1 MINKEE
7 PKAELPRTPSM
18 RRRAA
23 PTIYD
28 IARLAEVN
36 PSTVSRALSQPGRIN
51 IKTEERIRA
60 AAKQLNYRVNPI
72 ARALPTGRTFTIGL
86 IVADITNPVM
96 FGIVRGAEHA
106 AAASGYT
113 LIITESQESGER
125 EATAAE
131 RVMPSVDGLVLGTS
145 RLGDEKIRDLAE
157 RTPLVLINRDVEGV
171 LSVLPDLR
179 PGVEQAVHH
188 LRSLGH
194 QRIAYL
200 SGPATSWISRRRGE
214 MIAVVAAEQGL
225 ELIEIGPGA
234 PTLDGGRAAYSSVVQ
249 SGVSAVIAYNDL
261 MAIGLM
267 REVADRDAPVPGAL
281 SVIGFDD
288 IFGAD
293 FTTPPLTT
301 IRTPLDE
308 AGRRAVALLLGKNS
322 AEGELL
328 PTELVLRASTGTPS
342 AAHLGQHAN

>member
-1 MINKEE
+1 MTINDEQ
-7 PKAELPRTPSM
+7 AETPRTPSL
-18 RRRAA
+18 RRKTAA
-23 PTIYD
+23 TIYD
-28 IARLAEVN
+28 IARLADVN

-72 ARALPTGRTFTIGL
+72 ARALPTGRTFTLGL

-96 FGIVRGAEHA
+96 FGVVRGAEQA
-106 AAASGYT
+106 AAAAGYT
-113 LIITESQESGER
+113 LVIAESQESGER

-145 RLGDEKIRDLAE
+145 RLSDDKIRELAE

-171 LSVLPDLR
+171 PSVLPDLR
-179 PGVEQAVHH
+179 PGIEQAIHH
-188 LRSLGH
+188 LHSLGH
-194 QRIAYL
+194 TRIAYL
-200 SGPATSWISRRRGE
+200 AGPETSWISGRRGE
-214 MIAVVAAEQGL
+214 MIAVVAAEQGMDL
-225 ELIEIGPGA
+225 VEIGPGV
-234 PTLDGGRAAYSSVVQ
+234 PRVDGGRAAYSSVALA
-249 SGVSAVIAYNDL
+249 GVTAVLAYNDL

-267 REVADRDAPVPGAL
+267 REIAERGAAVPTVL
-281 SVIGFDD
+281 SVVGFDD

-308 AGRRAVALLLGKNS
+308 AGRRAVSTLLGRIGS
-322 AEGELL
+322 GDELL
-328 PTELVLRASTGTPS
+328 PTELVMRASTGTPP
-342 AAHLGQHAN
+342 ATRLLDLTN